1 MATNENY
8 RALLAQGLADAS
20 PYGEVAAPDLQGYR
34 IERKLGQGG
43 MGSVYLAVDTALE
56 RRVALKI
63 FDTGNMEPAS
73 LERFQQESRMMAKI
87 DHPNVVG
94 IFGTERASIPIPRSD
109 PLLRRISRRISS
121 SGRVTLELKSV
132 KLGCTWD
139 FRISCLAKVG
149 CVMDFCFGSELSDTS
164 SFHGLLNLMPAIHP
178 ESRNGRAECHCL
190 TSRRSIHY
198 SSTDW
203 VWKALWGSTP

>member
-94 IFGTERASIPIPRSD
+94 IFGVISD
-109 PLLRRISRRISS
+109 GDEAGSPLCLVLEYVPGGDLAGRMSAPGKIST
-121 SGRVTLELKSV
+121 GEVVRV
-132 KLGCTWD
+132 
-139 FRISCLAKVG
+139 A
-149 CVMDFCFGSELSDTS
+149 MDVCDGLSA
-164 SFHGLLNLMPAIHP
+164 FH
-178 ESRNGRAECHCL
+178 
-190 TSRRSIHY
+190 
-198 SSTDW
+198 
-203 VWKALWGSTP
+203 